1 MVATLQVMGK
11 LTPFSNSSKAIFHLF
26 GAEQR
31 GQALGTTAGVRNLF
45 SALWLLGVGG
55 QKIPKSSNPERQ
67 GPVHFIFLPLH
78 TVMLSE

>member
-45 SALWLLGVGG
+45 SAPLAPGG
-55 QKIPKSSNPERQ
+55 RGTENSQE
-67 GPVHFIFLPLH
+67 
-78 TVMLSE
+78 